1 MQQMAGEIALGAGAT
16 VVLVTGSGLSGF
28 GSAPALAHAATPPV
42 AIAEVSTDGSAP
54 AWLGGASPRVD
65 SVHDWARRTGSPESP
80 ATTVALML
88 PASTDLLA
96 TPTPSTDT
104 PLPLPAP
111 SRPSLGD
118 ASRQLSKTL
127 PATPS
132 TAVLS
137 STLAGVAAPSVP
149 VSGNSALPLLSK

>member
-1 MQQMAGEIALGAGAT
+1 
-16 VVLVTGSGLSGF
+16 
-28 GSAPALAHAATPPV
+28 
-42 AIAEVSTDGSAP
+42 
-54 AWLGGASPRVD
+54 
-65 SVHDWARRTGSPESP
+65 
-80 ATTVALML
+80 VALML
-88 PASTDLLA
+88 PTSTDLLA
-96 TPTPSTDT
+96 TPAPPTDT

-149 VSGNSALPLLSK
+149 VAGNSALPLLSK